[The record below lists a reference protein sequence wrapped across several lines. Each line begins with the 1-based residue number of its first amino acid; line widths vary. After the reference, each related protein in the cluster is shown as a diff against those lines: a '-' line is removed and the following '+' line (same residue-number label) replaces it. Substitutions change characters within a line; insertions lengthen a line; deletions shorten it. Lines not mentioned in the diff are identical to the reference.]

1 MIYYVY
7 SDYMGEG
14 ETAETEEEAMAIAER
29 IIRDDMYN
37 SGNNG
42 EEETVEIYKLYK
54 TVKAQ
59 TEITFSVTKEED
71 NDAS

>member
-1 MIYYVY
+1 MFYVY

-37 SGNNG
+37 SGNDG
-42 EEETVEIYKLYK
+42 EEETVEIYKRYNTIQAK
-54 TVKAQ
+54 TEV
-59 TEITFSVTKEED
+59 TFNVIDEEEK
-71 NDAS
+71 

>member
-1 MIYYVY
+1 MFYIY

-14 ETAETEEEAMAIAER
+14 EHAETEEEAMAIAER

-54 TVKAQ
+54 TVTVKR
-59 TEITFSVTKEED
+59 EITFSITKEED

>member
-1 MIYYVY
+1 MFYVY

-14 ETAETEEEAMAIAER
+14 ETAETEEKAMAIAER

-37 SGNNG
+37 SGNNV

-54 TVKAQ
+54 TVTVK

>member
-1 MIYYVY
+1 MFYVY

-14 ETAETEEEAMAIAER
+14 ETTETEEEAMAIAER
-29 IIRDDMYN
+29 IIKDDMYN

-42 EEETVEIYKLYK
+42 EEETVEIYKRYK
-54 TVKAQ
+54 TVTVK
-59 TEITFSVTKEED
+59 TEITFNVTKEED